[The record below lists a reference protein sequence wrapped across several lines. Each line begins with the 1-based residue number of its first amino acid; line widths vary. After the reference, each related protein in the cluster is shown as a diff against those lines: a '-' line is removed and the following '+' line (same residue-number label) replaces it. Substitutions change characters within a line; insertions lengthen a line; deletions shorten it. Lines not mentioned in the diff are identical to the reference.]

1 MCIRYTTNKNTSLF
15 ASRKKCSCNTF
26 QLDQIP
32 SAHACA
38 VLEKK
43 NFEKGSYYC
52 DLFKPK
58 TILKI
63 YDVLIYPLPYKDEW
77 LIPESVLGE
86 IVLPP
91 KYKDPPGRPAKKD
104 CEKSGRDMFGKK
116 NINSCGACGAKDH
129 NRRSC
134 RKYRK

>member
-1 MCIRYTTNKNTSLF
+1 MTVVPATEYMYT
-15 ASRKKCSCNTF
+15 
-26 QLDQIP
+26 IP
-32 SAHACA
+32 CAHACA

-58 TILKI
+58 TVLKT
-63 YDVLIYPLPYKDEW
+63 YDVPIYPFPHKDDW

-91 KYKDPPGRPAKKD
+91 KYKRPPGRPAKKD
-104 CEKSGRDMFGKK
+104 HGKLGRDMFGKK
-116 NINSCGACGAKDH
+116 NINSCGACGAKGH
-129 NRRSC
+129 NRRSY
-134 RKYRK
+134 RKY